1 MTFHICLR
9 ISLKTSQNITFF
21 GQDMK
26 QIEVCQRLTTNL
38 QSYLLLIGLAEK
50 SMKNLPFGFVS
61 SKYGDIYN

>member
-1 MTFHICLR
+1 MTFHIFENFAKY
-9 ISLKTSQNITFF
+9 SVF